1 MNNDEHDT
9 YGIFRDFGSTGLVIF
24 ERDGSLLKQM
34 HPSADF
40 MLDDI
45 DHEFVDLLG
54 KLRKLNVRFGF
65 VSDQRGM
72 DASTRGRS
80 EFAALAGLLD
90 QLLHTRGANPDFW
103 MSWGEPSQGNGSIMD
118 RGSLW
123 PKPDAGM
130 ILRAMEW
137 YGVGRKTTIFVSN
150 SAAGIL
156 AANDAHVPCI
166 QYFGPRADNALPGR
180 HHSLPSSVAGILQ
193 LRIRIEQKLGLGHRR
208 TG

>member
-9 YGIFRDFGSTGLVIF
+9 YGIFRNFGSTGLVIF
-24 ERDGSLLKQM
+24 ERDGSLLRQKN
-34 HPSADF
+34 PSADF

-45 DHEFVDLLG
+45 DDEFVELLG

-72 DASTRGRS
+72 DAGTYGRP
-80 EFAALAGLLD
+80 EFAALAALLD

-103 MSWGEPSQGNGSIMD
+103 LSWDEHAKGNASIMD

-123 PKPDAGM
+123 PKPDAAVL
-130 ILRAMEW
+130 LRAMEW
-137 YGVGRKTTIFVSN
+137 YGVATTTTIFVSN

-156 AANDAHVPCI
+156 AASDADVTCI
-166 QYFGPRADNALPGR
+166 RYIGPRADKSLPER
-180 HHSLPSSVAGILQ
+180 HHPLPLSITGPLQ
-193 LRIRIEQKLGLGHRR
+193 LQIRIEHKLGLGRRR